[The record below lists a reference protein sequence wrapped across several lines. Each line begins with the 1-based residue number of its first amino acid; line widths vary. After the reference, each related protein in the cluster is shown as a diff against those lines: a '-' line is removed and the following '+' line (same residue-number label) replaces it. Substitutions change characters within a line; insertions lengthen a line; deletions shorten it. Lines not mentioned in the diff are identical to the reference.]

1 MGTTI
6 QEIYIHRFV
15 FYHIFTHVP
24 LALDNEIIQKISK
37 GHFLQDIKNSF
48 HGVTQMGLEPP
59 RNLTLYPPRKY
70 GMAFLSK
77 LQNFSTLNGF
87 SNETLMKKI

>member
-48 HGVTQMGLEPP
+48 DGVTQLGLEPH
-59 RNLTLYPPRKY
+59 
-70 GMAFLSK
+70 
-77 LQNFSTLNGF
+77 QNFFSTNMVARVVQSLCILEGD
-87 SNETLMKKI
+87 TDID